1 MGHAFEHCEW
11 KDNIKIKRFG
21 EKKVKVSGLLFF
33 FIDAYARVRFQLVK
47 TQRHGFMQQ
56 DKLVCMTNRVLFISV
71 RTIKL
76 ILILIVNTCKN
87 HRTSFNSN
95 TCKNLS

>member
-33 FIDAYARVRFQLVK
+33 NRRLRSRAVPAGENAETRFHA
-47 TQRHGFMQQ
+47 TGRT
-56 DKLVCMTNRVLFISV
+56 CM
-71 RTIKL
+71 
-76 ILILIVNTCKN
+76 
-87 HRTSFNSN
+87 HD
-95 TCKNLS
+95 